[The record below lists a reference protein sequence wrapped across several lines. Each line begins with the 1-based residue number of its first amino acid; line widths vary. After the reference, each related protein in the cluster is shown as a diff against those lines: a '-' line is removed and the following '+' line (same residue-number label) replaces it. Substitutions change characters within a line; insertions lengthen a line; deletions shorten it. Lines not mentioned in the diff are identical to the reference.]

1 MNLVKSSVCT
11 LQKSS
16 FLLNK
21 TKEKDFI
28 KINRDF
34 TKIPIHQIDNRPKYN
49 FTSSQLF
56 AFCKMNLLHWS
67 SLWNKI
73 LSTGSVIIGSVGQ
86 WVGGRLVGGSVS
98 KWSVVGW
105 SVAGGFNKTHLK
117 SSLNVNMK
125 HFLVD
130 LASITQASRLPIS
143 YFSSWNKIRGT
154 EISLNIFK
162 WLFKSSHSLK
172 STIK

>member
-1 MNLVKSSVCT
+1 MNIVKSSVCT

-34 TKIPIHQIDNRPKYN
+34 TKIPIHQIDTRPKYS

-56 AFCKMNLLHWS
+56 GFCKMNLLHWS

-73 LSTGSVIIGSVGQ
+73 LSTGSVIIGSVG
-86 WVGGRLVGGSVS
+86 RLVGRSVS

-105 SVAGGFNKTHLK
+105 SVAGGWVVGGFNKTHLK

-130 LASITQASRLPIS
+130 FASITQASRPSIS

-154 EISLNIFK
+154 EISLNIF
-162 WLFKSSHSLK
+162 
-172 STIK
+172 